1 MLFYLGVVGV
11 MTNAQS
17 KFVPPPQKFA
27 TWRDLYNVST
37 KFATNKKFKGKKNP
51 LEMAEI
57 AQQILGGQYEQQF
70 SGGLRASFNDFT
82 TINPA
87 SFKNAKTYC
96 LIYDE

>member
-1 MLFYLGVVGV
+1 MEFVGKINE
-11 MTNAQS
+11 MEIYDD
-17 KFVPPPQKFA
+17 FA
-27 TWRDLYNVST
+27 HHPTEVESSIMSL
-37 KFATNKKFKGKKNP
+37 KKKFKGKKNP

>member
-1 MLFYLGVVGV
+1 MLFFLGVVGV

-17 KFVPPPQKFA
+17 KFVPPKQKFA

-37 KFATNKKFKGKKNP
+37 RFATSKKYMGKKNP
-51 LEMAEI
+51 IEMAEI
-57 AQQILGGQYEQQF
+57 AQEILGGQYEQQF
-70 SGGLRASFNDFT
+70 SGGLRGTFNEYTASNFN
-82 TINPA
+82 